1 MVWSQIERQKLIET
15 TPDLHHAGISKYLG
29 KKWRELSHTEKT
41 PFVKEAERLRV
52 LHMMEYPHYKYQPRK
67 KGKRKNILSYE
78 NEDVEIKCTKDNESS
93 FPSSLHNSP
102 GENIPD
108 DDDSHSPL
116 YTYTTPSP
124 VNLSHAETPATQLLS
139 FSSQF
144 QPQTSNANQ
153 TYYDYHNSSSQAI
166 EPITVS
172 SLDFPGSDLDQSFA
186 EFLSHYNNTVP
197 AGSLKQL
204 GKEEPLS
211 DLLASNQSESLHYSE
226 QLFYKESCASE
237 EQKYSNESEDTPSYN
252 NPIAD
257 YDRIIPADHD
267 EYGRLIP
274 ADQNDY
280 TYVIPA
286 DTTPCKNNFS
296 YSPDIQQS
304 QQQVYLIPEQEPSY
318 HLSF

>member
-1 MVWSQIERQKLIET
+1 MVWSQIERQKLIDT

-78 NEDVEIKCTKDNESS
+78 QEDVEIKYTKDNESS
-93 FPSSLHNSP
+93 LPSSLHNSP
-102 GENIPD
+102 GENIQEE
-108 DDDSHSPL
+108 DDSHSPL

-124 VNLSHAETPATQLLS
+124 VNLGHTETPDLQLLS

-144 QPQTSNANQ
+144 QSQTSNTNQ
-153 TYYDYHNSSSQAI
+153 SYYDYHNSSQAI

-186 EFLSHYNNTVP
+186 EFLCDYNNTAP

-204 GKEEPLS
+204 GKDGPLS
-211 DLLASNQSESLHYSE
+211 DFLASNQSESLNYSE
-226 QLFYKESCASE
+226 QLFSK
-237 EQKYSNESEDTPSYN
+237 EQKYNIASDERSSYN
-252 NPIAD
+252 QHTAD
-257 YDRIIPADHD
+257 YGRVIPADHK
-267 EYGRLIP
+267 EYGH
-274 ADQNDY
+274 
-280 TYVIPA
+280 VIPA
-286 DTTPCKNNFS
+286 DTAYLSDSDKNNFS

-304 QQQVYLIPEQEPSY
+304 QQQVYLIPEQETSY
-318 HLSF
+318 NLPF